1 MRISDHIVL
10 WNHVLIRVMDVRRM
24 MLEPGEVMR
33 GYRVPTSAFL
43 YVTSGS
49 AQMYMDGVESRMERF
64 HVLHVGKG
72 LSLDIVAAEQLEYFM
87 VLYKATLP
95 LPSRFELVSLM
106 ERENPFQ
113 LRYSLSPKFPISWL
127 EKLEHMYQTW
137 QAPSPLDKFKVKTLF
152 YQLLYELLEQLHE
165 KGVDVIPPDLVSQAV
180 YYMEE
185 HYQEPVT
192 LEALADMLE
201 CTSRQLLRLFKNQM
215 DTSPIEYLIQ
225 LRVNKAKELLI
236 YTDRTLKEI
245 SESVGYADS
254 YYFSR
259 IFKKQEGVSPKSFKE
274 SYDREWRRN
283 NPFPVSKYS
292 IVAGGLRRYSSNGY
306 ENHYHYKKEG
316 DSQMYKKT
324 RAWMTTM
331 VVICFT
337 LLLSACSTGGST
349 ATPTAT
355 NGVTPLPAASS
366 SPSAAANKEADA
378 PRVIKHAMGETT
390 IKGTPSRIVILTNE
404 GTEALLAVGVKPV
417 GAVMSWIGEPW
428 YDHIKND
435 MQNVTVVGDELQ
447 PNLELIASLKPD
459 LIIGNKV
466 RQEKIYDQL
475 KQIAP
480 TVFAADL
487 VGDWKVNF
495 KLYSEVVNKK
505 DEGEKAMAAFDKR
518 VAEVKAKLGSKAAT
532 KVSLARFSATQVRIY
547 QKQTFAGVLLGQLGF
562 ARPESQDKD
571 SFIEVMKKENIAKM
585 DGDVLFYFVSEAK
598 GKTDAANVVKEWM
611 NDPLFKNLNVVKANK
626 VVQVDEGIWNSA
638 GGYKAANLL
647 LDELIKYFDVK

>member
-1 MRISDHIVL
+1 MRISDHIIL

-49 AQMYMDGVESRMERF
+49 AELHIDGIESRLQRF

-72 LSLDIVAAEQLEYFM
+72 LSLDIAAVEQLEYFM

-95 LPSRFELVSLM
+95 LPSRYELVNLM

-113 LRYSLSPKFPISWL
+113 LRYTLSPKFPISWL
-127 EKLEHMYQTW
+127 QKLEHMYQIW
-137 QAPSPLDKFKVKTLF
+137 QAPSSLDKFKVKTLF
-152 YQLLYELLEQLHE
+152 YQLLYELVEQLHE
-165 KGVDVIPPDLVSQAV
+165 QGVDVIRPDLVSQAI

-185 HYQEPVT
+185 HYQETVT
-192 LEALADMLE
+192 LEALAETLE

-215 DTSPIEYLIQ
+215 NTSPIVYLIG
-225 LRVNKAKELLI
+225 LRVNKAKALLV

-259 IFKKQEGVSPKSFKE
+259 IFKKQEGISPQRFKE
-274 SYDREWRRN
+274 SYGREWRRN
-283 NPFPVSKYS
+283 NPFPVSKYP
-292 IVAGGLRRYSSNGY
+292 IVEGGLRRYSSNGY
-306 ENHYHYKKEG
+306 ENHYHYREEG
-316 DSQMYKKT
+316 DSQMYKKS
-324 RAWMTTM
+324 RAWMTAM

-337 LLLSACSTGGST
+337 LLLSACSTGST
-349 ATPTAT
+349 TTPTT
-355 NGVTPLPAASS
+355 TSGVTPVPAASS

-390 IKGTPSRIVILTNE
+390 IKGTPSRVVILTNE

-417 GAVMSWIGEPW
+417 GAVMSWLGEPW

-447 PNLELIASLKPD
+447 PNIELIASLKPD

-495 KLYSEVVNKK
+495 KLYSETVNKK
-505 DEGEKAMAAFDKR
+505 DEGEKVMAAFDKR
-518 VAEVKAKLGSKAAT
+518 VADVKAKLGSKAAT
-532 KVSLARFSATQVRIY
+532 KVSLVRFSATQVRIY
-547 QKQTFAGVLLGQLGF
+547 QKQTFAGVLLNQLGI
-562 ARPESQDKD
+562 ARPESQEKD
-571 SFIEVMKKENIAKM
+571 SFIEILNKENIAKM

-611 NDPLFKNLNVVKANK
+611 NDPLFKNLNVTKANK
-626 VVQVDEGIWNSA
+626 VIQVDEGIWNSA

>member
-1 MRISDHIVL
+1 MRISDHTVL

-24 MLEPGEVMR
+24 LLEPGEVMR
-33 GYRVPTSAFL
+33 GYRLPTSAFL
-43 YVTSGS
+43 YVTSGN
-49 AQMYMDGVESRMERF
+49 ALLHIDGVESRMKRF

-72 LSLDIVAAEQLEYFM
+72 IRLDITAMEQLEYFM

-95 LPSRFELVSLM
+95 LPSRLELVNMM

-113 LRYSLSPKFPISWL
+113 LRYSLSPKYPISWMQ
-127 EKLEHMYQTW
+127 KLEHMYHIW
-137 QAPSPLDKFKVKTLF
+137 QAPSPLDKLKVKTLF
-152 YQLLYELLEQLHE
+152 YQLLYELVEQLHE
-165 KGVDVIPPDLVSQAV
+165 QGIDVIHPDLVSQAV

-185 HYQEPVT
+185 HYQEAVT
-192 LEALADMLE
+192 LEELADTLE
-201 CTSRQLLRLFKNQM
+201 CTTRQLLRLFKNQM
-215 DTSPIEYLIQ
+215 DTSPIEYLIG
-225 LRVNKAKELLI
+225 LRLGKAKELLV
-236 YTDRTLKEI
+236 YTDKTLKEI
-245 SESVGYADS
+245 SESVGYTDS

-259 IFKKQEGVSPKSFKE
+259 IFKKQEGVSPTRFKE
-274 SYDREWRRN
+274 LYAWEWRRN
-283 NPFPVSKYS
+283 NPFFLSRYP
-292 IVAGGLRRYSSNGY
+292 IVAGGLRRYSRNGC
-306 ENHYHYKKEG
+306 ENHYQNRGEG
-316 DSQMYKKT
+316 DSQMVKKS
-324 RAWMTTM
+324 RAWMTAM

-337 LLLSACSTGGST
+337 LLLSACSTGGAPS
-349 ATPTAT
+349 PTT
-355 NGVTPLPAASS
+355 TSGVTPI
-366 SPSAAANKEADA
+366 PSANSTTAPATNKEADA

-390 IKGTPSRIVILTNE
+390 IKGTPSRVVILTNE

-417 GAVMSWIGEPW
+417 GAVMSWLGEPW

-495 KLYSEVVNKK
+495 KLYSEAVNKK

-518 VAEVKAKLGSKAAT
+518 VVEVKGKLGSKAAT
-532 KVSLARFSATQVRIY
+532 KVSLVRFSASQVRIY
-547 QKQTFAGVLLGQLGF
+547 QKQTFAGVLLNQLGI
-562 ARPESQDKD
+562 ARPESQDKE
-571 SFIEVMKKENIAKM
+571 SFIEVLNKENIAKM
-585 DGDVLFYFVSEAK
+585 DGDVLFYFVTEAK
-598 GKTDAANVVKEWM
+598 GKTDGANVVKEWQ
-611 NDPLFKNLNVVKANK
+611 NDPLFKNLNVTKTNK
-626 VVQVDEGIWNSA
+626 VIQVDEGIWNSA

>member
-1 MRISDHIVL
+1 MKINDHLVL

-24 MLEPGEVMR
+24 LLEPGEVMR

-43 YVTSGS
+43 YVTEGS
-49 AQMYMDGVESRMERF
+49 ARLHIDGIESRMQRF

-72 LSLDIVAAEQLEYFM
+72 LRLDIAAAEQLEYFM
-87 VLYKATLP
+87 VLYKAILP
-95 LPSRFELVSLM
+95 LPSRYELVHLM

-113 LRYSLSPKFPISWL
+113 LRYSLSPKYPISWL
-127 EKLEHMYQTW
+127 QKLEHMHQIW

-152 YQLLYELLEQLHE
+152 YQLLYELVEQLHE
-165 KGVDVIPPDLVSQAV
+165 QGVEIIQPDLVSQAV

-185 HYQEPVT
+185 HYQEALS
-192 LEALADMLE
+192 LEELADTLE
-201 CTSRQLLRLFKNQM
+201 CTSRQLLRLFKSQM
-215 DTSPIEYLIQ
+215 GTSPIEYLIQ

-259 IFKKQEGVSPKSFKE
+259 IFKKQEGVSPKRFKE
-274 SYDREWRRN
+274 SNDRELRRY
-283 NPFPVSKYS
+283 NPFPTSTYS
-292 IVAGGLRRYSSNGY
+292 IVASGLRRYSSNGY
-306 ENHYHYKKEG
+306 ENHYHYMKEG
-316 DSQMYKKT
+316 NAQMYKKS
-324 RAWMTTM
+324 RAWVTTM
-331 VVICFT
+331 VVICFA
-337 LLLSACSTGGST
+337 LMLSACSTGST
-349 ATPTAT
+349 VTPAPT
-355 NGVTPLPAASS
+355 NGVTQAPATSS
-366 SPSAAANKEADA
+366 SPTAAVNKEADTT
-378 PRVIKHAMGETT
+378 RVIKHAMGETT
-390 IKGTPSRIVILTNE
+390 IKGTPSRVVILTNE
-404 GTEALLAVGVKPV
+404 GTEALLAVGVKPI
-417 GAVMSWIGEPW
+417 GAVMSWLGEPW

-495 KLYSEVVNKK
+495 KLYSEAVNKK

-518 VAEVKAKLGSKAAT
+518 VAEVKAKLGTKAAT
-532 KVSLARFSATQVRIY
+532 KVSLVRFSASQVRIY
-547 QKQTFAGVLLGQLGF
+547 QKQTFAGVLLGQLGI

-571 SFIEVMKKENIAKM
+571 SFIEVLNKENIAKM
-585 DGDVLFYFVSEAK
+585 DGDVLFYFVTEAK
-598 GKTDAANVVKEWM
+598 GKTDAANVVKEWQ
-611 NDPLFKNLNVVKANK
+611 NDPLFKNLNAAKIGK
-626 VVQVDEGIWNSA
+626 VIQVDEGIWNSA

>member
-10 WNHVLIRVMDVRRM
+10 WNHAIIRVMDVRLM
-24 MLEPGEVMR
+24 LLEPGEVMR

-49 AQMYMDGVESRMERF
+49 AQLHIDGIESRMQRF

-72 LSLDIVAAEQLEYFM
+72 LSLDIAAVEQLQYFM

-95 LPSRFELVSLM
+95 LPSRYELVNLM

-113 LRYSLSPKFPISWL
+113 LCYSLAPKFPISWL
-127 EKLEHMYQTW
+127 QKLEHMYQIW
-137 QAPSPLDKFKVKTLF
+137 QAPSQLDKLKVKTLF
-152 YQLLYELLEQLHE
+152 YHLLYELVEQLHE
-165 KGVDVIPPDLVSQAV
+165 QGGDVIRPDLVSQAV

-185 HYQEPVT
+185 HYQETLT
-192 LEALADMLE
+192 LEVLADTLE

-215 DTSPIEYLIQ
+215 DTSPIVYLIQ
-225 LRVNKAKELLI
+225 LRVNKAKALLV
-236 YTDRTLKEI
+236 YTDKTLKEI

-259 IFKKQEGVSPKSFKE
+259 IFKKQEGVSPKRFKE
-274 SYDREWRRN
+274 LYAREWRRN
-283 NPFPVSKYS
+283 NPFPLSEYP
-292 IVAGGLRRYSSNGY
+292 IVASGLRRYSNNGY
-306 ENHYHYKKEG
+306 ENHYHYLEEG
-316 DSQMYKKT
+316 DSQMYKKS
-324 RAWMTTM
+324 RAWMTAM
-331 VVICFT
+331 VAICFT
-337 LLLSACSTGGST
+337 LLLSACSSGST
-349 ATPTAT
+349 ATPTMT
-355 NGVTPLPAASS
+355 NGVTPIPTVNV
-366 SPSAAANKEADA
+366 SPSSANKEADA

-390 IKGTPSRIVILTNE
+390 IKGTPSRVVILTNE
-404 GTEALLAVGVKPV
+404 GTEALLAVGVKPL

-447 PNLELIASLKPD
+447 PNLELIATLKPD

-466 RQEKIYDQL
+466 RQEKVYDQL

-495 KLYSEVVNKK
+495 KLYSEAVNKK
-505 DEGEKAMAAFDKR
+505 EEGEKVMAAFDKR
-518 VAEVKAKLGSKAAT
+518 VAEVKSKLGSKAAT
-532 KVSLARFSATQVRIY
+532 KVSLVRFSAAQVRIY
-547 QKQTFAGVLLGQLGF
+547 QKQTFAGVLLSQLGI

-571 SFIEVMKKENIAKM
+571 SFIEILNKESITKM
-585 DGDVLFYFVSEAK
+585 DGDVLFYFVSETK
-598 GKTDAANVVKEWM
+598 GKTDAAKVVKEWL
-611 NDPLFKNLNVVKANK
+611 NDPLFKNLNVTKANK
-626 VVQVDEGIWNSA
+626 VIKVDEGIWNSA

-647 LDELIKYFDVK
+647 LDELMEYFDVK

>member
-1 MRISDHIVL
+1 MKINDHLVL

-33 GYRVPTSAFL
+33 DYRVPTSAFL
-43 YVTSGS
+43 YVTDGS
-49 AQMYMDGVESRMERF
+49 AQLHIDGIESRMQRF
-64 HVLHVGKG
+64 QVLHVGKG
-72 LSLDIVAAEQLEYFM
+72 LRLNIAAVEQLEYFM
-87 VLYKATLP
+87 VLYKAILP
-95 LPSRFELVSLM
+95 LPSGYELVHLM

-113 LRYSLSPKFPISWL
+113 LRYSLSPKYPISWL
-127 EKLEHMYQTW
+127 QKLEHMHQIW

-152 YQLLYELLEQLHE
+152 YQLLYELVEQLYE
-165 KGVDVIPPDLVSQAV
+165 QGVEIIRPDLVSQAI

-185 HYQEPVT
+185 HYQEALS
-192 LEALADMLE
+192 LEELADTLE

-215 DTSPIEYLIQ
+215 NTSPIDYLIQ

-259 IFKKQEGVSPKSFKE
+259 IFKKQEGVSPKRFKE
-274 SYDREWRRN
+274 TYEGDWRRN
-283 NPFPVSKYS
+283 NPFSSSTYS
-292 IVAGGLRRYSSNGY
+292 IVDGGLKRYSNNGY

-316 DSQMYKKT
+316 NSHMYKKS

-337 LLLSACSTGGST
+337 LLLSACSTGST
-349 ATPTAT
+349 STPTTT
-355 NGVTPLPAASS
+355 NGVTTAPATSS
-366 SPSAAANKEADA
+366 APTAAVNKEADST
-378 PRVIKHAMGETT
+378 RVIKHAMGETT
-390 IKGTPSRIVILTNE
+390 IKGTPSRVVILTNE

-417 GAVMSWIGEPW
+417 GAVMSWLGEPW

-487 VGDWKVNF
+487 VGDWKINF
-495 KLYSEVVNKK
+495 KLYSEAVNKV
-505 DEGEKAMAAFDKR
+505 DEGEKAMVAFDKR
-518 VAEVKAKLGSKAAT
+518 VADVKAKLGTKAAT
-532 KVSLARFSATQVRIY
+532 KVSLVRFSASQVRIY
-547 QKQTFAGVLLGQLGF
+547 QKQTFAGVLLGQLGI

-571 SFIEVMKKENIAKM
+571 SFIEVLNKENIAKM
-585 DGDVLFYFVSEAK
+585 DGDVLFYFVTEAK
-598 GKTDAANVVKEWM
+598 GKTDAANVVKEWQ
-611 NDPLFKNLNVVKANK
+611 NDPLFKNLNAAKTNK
-626 VVQVDEGIWNSA
+626 VIQVDEGIWNSA

>member
-24 MLEPGEVMR
+24 LLEPGEVMR

-43 YVTSGS
+43 YVTGGSG
-49 AQMYMDGVESRMERF
+49 QLHIDGVESLMKRF

-72 LSLDIVAAEQLEYFM
+72 IRLDIEAVEPLEYFM

-95 LPSRFELVSLM
+95 LPSRFELVNLM

-113 LRYSLSPKFPISWL
+113 LRYSLSPKFPISWMQ
-127 EKLEHMYQTW
+127 KLEHMHQIW
-137 QAPSPLDKFKVKTLF
+137 QAPSPLDKLKVKTLF
-152 YQLLYELLEQLHE
+152 YQLLYELVEQLHE
-165 KGVDVIPPDLVSQAV
+165 QGVDVIPPDLVSQAV

-185 HYQEPVT
+185 HYQETVT
-192 LEALADMLE
+192 LEELADTLE
-201 CTSRQLLRLFKNQM
+201 CTTRQLLRLFKNQM
-215 DTSPIEYLIQ
+215 DTSPIEYLIG
-225 LRVNKAKELLI
+225 LRLNKAKELLV
-236 YTDRTLKEI
+236 YTDKTLKEI
-245 SESVGYADS
+245 SESVGYTDS

-259 IFKKQEGVSPKSFKE
+259 IFKKQEGVSPKRFKE
-274 SYDREWRRN
+274 LHAWEWRRN
-283 NPFPVSKYS
+283 NPFLLSRYP
-292 IVAGGLRRYSSNGY
+292 IVAGGLRRYSRNGY
-306 ENHYHYKKEG
+306 ENHYQSRGEG
-316 DSQMYKKT
+316 DSQMYKKS
-324 RAWMTTM
+324 RAWMTAM

-337 LLLSACSTGGST
+337 LLLSACSTG
-349 ATPTAT
+349 ATTSPNAT
-355 NGVTPLPAASS
+355 SSVTPIPSASS
-366 SPSAAANKEADA
+366 TSTPAANKEADA

-390 IKGTPSRIVILTNE
+390 IKGTPSRVVILTNE

-417 GAVMSWIGEPW
+417 GAVMSWLGEPW

-495 KLYSEVVNKK
+495 KLYSEAVNKK

-518 VAEVKAKLGSKAAT
+518 VAEVKGKLGSKAAT
-532 KVSLARFSATQVRIY
+532 KVSLVRFSASQVRIY
-547 QKQTFAGVLLGQLGF
+547 QKQTFAGVLLNQLGI
-562 ARPESQDKD
+562 ARPESQDKEN
-571 SFIEVMKKENIAKM
+571 FIEVLNKENIAKM
-585 DGDVLFYFVSEAK
+585 DGDVLFYFVTEAK
-598 GKTDAANVVKEWM
+598 GKTDAANVVKEWQ
-611 NDPLFKNLNVVKANK
+611 NDPLFKNLNVTKTNK
-626 VVQVDEGIWNSA
+626 VIQVDEGIWNSA